1 MVSADGRVHKFGNA
15 PFCGHADLVS
25 SYLGERATDVEVTP
39 NGQGYWILLS
49 HGYVD
54 FKDCGMSAGDYLKYS
69 HNNIVDLSDGEA
81 AVSMSVLPD
90 GSGYWVFTNRGRAL
104 AFGNAQFFGDMA
116 GTPLNGEVLGSVATP
131 DGKGYWMVA
140 SDGGIFSFGN
150 AKFYGSTGAMKLN
163 KPVMSMA
170 PDPDGKGY
178 WLVASDGGIFAF
190 DAPFKGSMG
199 STPLNQPVTGMV
211 PGSDG
216 YMMVA
221 ADGGIFSFGSVP
233 FHGSLGATPSSSAI
247 LAVSL
252 YSSDPLFKV
261 AQPDPPPPPP
271 PPPPGPA
278 PVYEWVDV
286 QLDVTDPTNVTG
298 GYGEGQSIPFSISG
312 TQQRAFYSCFDS
324 NLNSGASLGCRFAI
338 YRYSDGGY
346 EDSWMP
352 DAFSASAGDGKFR
365 ILHLDPGTYYVEG
378 DEYDSGGTFWG
389 IIISDYRCV
398 QYCG

>member
-1 MVSADGRVHKFGNA
+1 MVSADGRVHKFGDA
-15 PFCGHADLVS
+15 PFCGHADLVAS
-25 SYLGERATDVEVTP
+25 SLGHRATDVEVTP

-54 FKDCGMSAGDYLKYS
+54 FKDCGMSAADYLKYT
-69 HNNIVDLSDGEA
+69 HNNIVDLNADEE

-104 AFGNAQFFGDMA
+104 TFGNAQFFGDMA

-163 KPVMSMA
+163 QPVMSMA
-170 PDPDGKGY
+170 PDPDGNGY

-199 STPLNQPVTGMV
+199 GTPLNMPVTGMV

-233 FHGSLGATPSSSAI
+233 FHGSLGATPSSSPI

-261 AQPDPPPPPP
+261 AQPAPP

-286 QLDVTDPTNVTG
+286 QLDFDDPITATG
-298 GYGEGQSIPFSISG
+298 GYGEDQSIPFTITG
-312 TQQRAFYSCFDS
+312 TEQRAFYSCYDDGGDFS
-324 NLNSGASLGCRFAI
+324 FGCSFTVR
-338 YRYSDGGY
+338 RYSDGGY
-346 EDSWMP
+346 EDGWMP
-352 DAFSASAGDGKFR
+352 DAFSITPGDGKLR
-365 ILHLDPGTYYVEG
+365 ILHLDPGVYYVEG
-378 DEYDSGGTFWG
+378 DEYGGGNTFWG